1 MLYGLPITAPCLAV
15 VVLSTL
21 SKHLGVLVL
30 FYLAFRSTLGY
41 WCCFVCC
48 LTGAVWSTN
57 HSPLSRCCC
66 FIYHFEAPWVTGVVL
81 SVVSLVLY
89 GLPIKSPCLAVVV
102 LSSLSKHLEV
112 LVLFCLLSHWCCM
125 VYQSQPLVSLLLFY
139 LPFRSTL
146 GYWCCFIYPFEA
158 PWGTGVVLSVVSLVL
173 YGLPITA
180 PCLAVVVLSS
190 LSKHL
195 EVLVLFCLLSHWC
208 CMVYQS
214 KPLVSLLLF
223 YLACRSTLGY
233 WCCFVCCLTGAVW
246 STNQIP
252 LSRCCCFI

>member
-1 MLYGLPITAPCLAV
+1 MLFCRHYLSPLQNYCCFIHSSETHFLTD
-15 VVLSTL
+15 VVLFTL
-21 SKHLGVLVL
+21 SQYLDLLVWFLSIQFNHLVLVVLFCLLSHWCCLVYQSKPLVSLLL
-30 FYLAFRSTLGY
+30 FYLACRSTLGY

-125 VYQSQPLVSLLLFY
+125 VYQS
-139 LPFRSTL
+139 
-146 GYWCCFIYPFEA
+146 
-158 PWGTGVVLSVVSLVL
+158 
-173 YGLPITA
+173 
-180 PCLAVVVLSS
+180 
-190 LSKHL
+190 
-195 EVLVLFCLLSHWC
+195 
-208 CMVYQS
+208 

-233 WCCFVCCLTGAVW
+233 WCCFVCCLSGFVDSPRLVFFYLPFGNTLSVWYSFIYLNEAHCLTGVA
-246 STNQIP
+246 
-252 LSRCCCFI
+252 

>member
-1 MLYGLPITAPCLAV
+1 VRQGAFAV
-15 VVLSTL
+15 VVLSSL

-66 FIYHFEAPWVTGVVL
+66 FIYPFEAPWGTGVVL
-81 SVVSLVLY
+81 SVVSLVLF
-89 GLPIKSPCLAVVV
+89 GLPIKAPCLTVVV
-102 LSSLSKHLEV
+102 LSSLSKHLGV

-139 LPFRSTL
+139 LAFRSTL
-146 GYWCCFIYPFEA
+146 RYWCCFVCCLTGAVWSTNQSPLSRCCCFIYPFEA

-173 YGLPITA
+173 FGLPIKA
-180 PCLAVVVLSS
+180 PCLTVVVLSS

-195 EVLVLFCLLSHWC
+195 GVLVLKQHQYPKVLR
-208 CMVYQS
+208 
-214 KPLVSLLLF
+214 KG
-223 YLACRSTLGY
+223 R
-233 WCCFVCCLTGAVW
+233 
-246 STNQIP
+246 
-252 LSRCCCFI
+252 